1 MWPWWIDVMLSA
13 GGVATVGLAVTWLII
28 NHYSR
33 GMNLD

>member
-13 GGVATVGLAVTWLII
+13 GGVAVVGFAVTWLII
-28 NHYSR
+28 NHYAR